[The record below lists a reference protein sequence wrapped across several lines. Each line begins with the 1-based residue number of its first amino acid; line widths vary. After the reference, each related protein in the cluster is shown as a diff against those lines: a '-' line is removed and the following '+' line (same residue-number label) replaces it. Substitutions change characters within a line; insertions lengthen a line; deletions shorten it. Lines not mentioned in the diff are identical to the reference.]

1 MAPAVA
7 TAQAAAA
14 AAVAAM
20 VARAARTAVAVR
32 VATRRRER
40 TYMYRR
46 AAARACCSSPIQPA
60 RRACTRA
67 HAPHRWRRRAPGCAF
82 GPLRYLTPRCAPI
95 GLTAAAPTDASC
107 APARWTKDARYA
119 CGLTLTRAHP
129 CAGVLSL
136 SRRSRSAPRVESR
149 CEHHGRRR
157 AAPRRC
163 RSARRRR
170 CAPPYVP
177 SAQHLRCSHPHALR
191 KHAPITTT
199 ALVALSAPAA
209 GVGVGGVGFRV
220 SPPSRAV
227 AAR

>member
-14 AAVAAM
+14 TAVVAVA
-20 VARAARTAVAVR
+20 ARAARAAAAVR

-40 TYMYRR
+40 MYMYRR
-46 AAARACCSSPIQPA
+46 AAARACCSFLIQPA

-107 APARWTKDARYA
+107 APARGRMTRDT
-119 CGLTLTRAHP
+119 LVPFTLTRAHS

-149 CEHHGRRR
+149 CEQHGKRR

-170 CAPPYVP
+170 APPHVP

-220 SPPSRAV
+220 SSPSRAV